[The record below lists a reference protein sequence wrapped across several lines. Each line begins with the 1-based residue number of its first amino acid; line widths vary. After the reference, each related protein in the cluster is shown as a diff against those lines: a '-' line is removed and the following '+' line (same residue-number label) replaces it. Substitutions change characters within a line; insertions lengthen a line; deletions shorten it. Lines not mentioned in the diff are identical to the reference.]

1 MEFLDIVQ
9 QRRSVKS
16 YDPEK
21 AISDAELKELFDEV
35 VLSPSSFN
43 LQHWTFIAVKNAA
56 MKKKFREAA
65 WGQPQVEE
73 CSAAILVCGK
83 LDAYKDALKIYK
95 EAPET
100 IQQTMVPMI
109 HDFYEGKPK
118 AQRDEAIRSASLAAM
133 TLMYGATNRGWATG
147 PMIGFDPEAV
157 STLLKLTPNLIPV
170 MIVVLGHQ
178 KDAPRARAYRHP
190 VENVVRLN
198 TLDGPGLNGV

>member
-1 MEFLDIVQ
+1 MEFLEIVQ

-16 YDPEK
+16 YETEK
-21 AISDAELKELFDEV
+21 TISDAELKELFDEV

-43 LQHWTFIAVKNAA
+43 LQHWIFIAVKDSA

-73 CSAAILVCGK
+73 SSVAILVCGK
-83 LDAYKDALKIYK
+83 LDAYKDASKIYQ
-95 EAPET
+95 EAPEE
-100 IQQTMVPMI
+100 IRGEMVPMI
-109 HDFYEGKPK
+109 QNFYEGKPQ

-133 TLMYGATNRGWATG
+133 TLMYGAVNRGWVTG

-157 STLLKLTPNLIPV
+157 SKILKLTPNLIPV

-178 KDAPRARAYRHP
+178 KGAPRPRAYRHP
-190 VENVVRLN
+190 VEDVVRLN
-198 TLDGPGLNGV
+198 TLDGPGLNGA